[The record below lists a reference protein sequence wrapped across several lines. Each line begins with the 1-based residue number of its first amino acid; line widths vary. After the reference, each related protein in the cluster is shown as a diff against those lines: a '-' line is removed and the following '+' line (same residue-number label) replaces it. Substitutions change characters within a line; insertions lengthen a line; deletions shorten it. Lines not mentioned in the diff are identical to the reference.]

1 MNEEQRQ
8 TTVKSL
14 IKEYELNDLMGK
26 IIDHCFSRWNEKDL
40 LIANRIKQFVDDFLQ
55 RKLHQ
60 ALSTQLEE
68 IIAMVESEIEKTWDV
83 DDYNAV
89 AGAGARRKLNDLLK
103 QLQQMKK

>member
-1 MNEEQRQ
+1 MNEEQTQ

-40 LIANRIKQFVDDFLQ
+40 LIANRIKQFVADFLQ

-68 IIAMVESEIEKTWDV
+68 IIAMVKSK
-83 DDYNAV
+83 
-89 AGAGARRKLNDLLK
+89 RKEQGHTDCGTYAQEVMDDLLN
-103 QLQQMKK
+103 QLNQMKGENENT